1 MRDEVEL
8 LVEKTQ
14 TVEHHGFHGMAGG
27 HHPHFR
33 VLLGGAINDFRDAEF
48 FKHARDQT
56 QVISD
61 LGAVR
66 LRLGWDGRAI
76 RVAHNLLLGRGIVAA
91 PKNYSMTRAWCGIA
105 AIEYISIEYRSIE
118 QNSI

>member
-1 MRDEVEL
+1 
-8 LVEKTQ
+8 
-14 TVEHHGFHGMAGG
+14 MAGG
-27 HHPHFR
+27 HNPHFW
-33 VLLGGAINDFRDAEF
+33 VLLGGAIHDFRDAEF
-48 FKHARDQT
+48 FKHARDPP

-76 RVAHNLLLGRGIVAA
+76 RVAHNLLLGRGMVAA

-105 AIEYISIEYRSIE
+105 DLRLCVVCGGGRAPLL
-118 QNSI
+118 